1 MIRIMTKH
9 NTKNVSGNI
18 KENCQPKYFS
28 YRSSKICPE
37 VDGREILGN

>member
-1 MIRIMTKH
+1 MTKH